1 MLERLNNLAYFP
13 ASFFGMI
20 MGLTGLSIAFINLAK
35 VYENTLGIAQ
45 ASTLITLT
53 LMLILMLMYGYKI
66 VRFPREV
73 IAELKHPIKMNFVP
87 TISISLLLLSIAF
100 YGFGYA
106 ELSKYS
112 WGIGAVLQISLTYW
126 VLYNWVHHDFFT
138 PEHSNPAWFI
148 PIVGNIIV
156 PIAGVHHA
164 PVEVSW
170 FFFSVGLIFWI
181 IVKAILVNR
190 IIFHTPLQERLIP
203 TLFIFIAPPA
213 VGFISYLALN
223 DHALNQ
229 FAMVLYFFGLAMT
242 LLMLVSAGKFMRLT
256 FALSWWAFTFPLA
269 AIAIASYQ
277 MAEISGH
284 HFYFLIAII
293 IHALLLLMV
302 LIFLTKTIRAVYL
315 QQICN
320 DKH

>member
-1 MLERLNNLAYFP
+1 MISRLQNIAYFP

-35 VYENTLGIAQ
+35 VYESMSIVANI
-45 ASTLITLT
+45 STIFTVVLT
-53 LMLILMLMYGYKI
+53 VILLLVYAYKMI
-66 VRFPREV
+66 RFPREV

-87 TISISLLLLSIAF
+87 AISISLLLLSIAF
-100 YGFGYA
+100 YALNFH
-106 ELSKYS
+106 ELSKYV
-112 WGIGAVLQISLTYW
+112 WMIGAVSQLSLTYW
-126 VLYNWVHHDFFT
+126 VLYNWMHHDFFT

-156 PIAGVHHA
+156 PIAGIHHA
-164 PVEVSW
+164 PLELNW

-181 IVKAILVNR
+181 VVKSILVNR
-190 IIFHTPLQERLIP
+190 IIFHAPIQERLIP

-223 DHALNQ
+223 NHELNQ
-229 FAMVLYFFGLAMT
+229 FGMVLYFFGLAMT
-242 LLMLVSAGKFMRLT
+242 LLMFVSVGKFVKMA

-269 AIAIASYQ
+269 AMAIASYQ
-277 MAEISGH
+277 MASISGAD
-284 HFYFLIAII
+284 FYLYIALAIHGLLTLLILNFLA
-293 IHALLLLMV
+293 
-302 LIFLTKTIRAVYL
+302 KTAKAVYL